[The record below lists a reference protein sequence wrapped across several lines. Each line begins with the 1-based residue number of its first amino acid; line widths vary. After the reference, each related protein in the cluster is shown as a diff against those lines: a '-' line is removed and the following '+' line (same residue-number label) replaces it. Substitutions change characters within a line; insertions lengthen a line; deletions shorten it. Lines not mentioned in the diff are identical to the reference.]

1 MSVETPVCVVLT
13 VKDGK
18 SLVSTSSSKPSTA
31 QRKTKRKGDGGTR
44 DHGHDPDQGPGHDLD
59 PGHGQGLVLSHH
71 QGDEGLTLR
80 MKRGIETGE

>member
-1 MSVETPVCVVLT
+1 MVLT

-31 QRKTKRKGDGGTR
+31 QRKTKRKGDGGTQ
-44 DHGHDPDQGPGHDLD
+44 DHGHGPDQGPGHDLG